1 MTTTSRPRPVPPSRA
16 DTQLST
22 RDPEAVKQLP
32 SVFEVVNNGHA
43 NRRLGYTSA
52 YTRPMGDGAKLRA
65 GYSHAVV
72 NEHET
77 VTGDFTRNPDFTLP
91 GATRFGLLRDPV
103 RLSDYHGKTIILAL
117 FPKARTK
124 G

>member
-1 MTTTSRPRPVPPSRA
+1 M
-16 DTQLST
+16 
-22 RDPEAVKQLP
+22 
-32 SVFEVVNNGHA
+32 
-43 NRRLGYTSA
+43 NRRTTLGAIALALLFAAPARAQQPAAPAAASA
-52 YTRPMGDGAKLRA
+52 RA
-65 GYSHAVV
+65 ELAIGRTAPEFS
-72 NEHET
+72 
-77 VTGDFTRNPDFTLP
+77 LP

>member
-1 MTTTSRPRPVPPSRA
+1 MTRRTSLGTIALALLLATPALAQQPSAPAAASARA
-16 DTQLST
+16 AL
-22 RDPEAVKQLP
+22 AV
-32 SVFEVVNNGHA
+32 GRTA
-43 NRRLGYTSA
+43 
-52 YTRPMGDGAKLRA
+52 
-65 GYSHAVV
+65 
-72 NEHET
+72 
-77 VTGDFTRNPDFTLP
+77 PDFALP

>member
-1 MTTTSRPRPVPPSRA
+1 MTRP
-16 DTQLST
+16 T
-22 RDPEAVKQLP
+22 
-32 SVFEVVNNGHA
+32 
-43 NRRLGYTSA
+43 RLGAIALALFLAAPARAQQPGAPAAASA
-52 YTRPMGDGAKLRA
+52 RA
-65 GYSHAVV
+65 VLAV
-72 NEHET
+72 
-77 VTGDFTRNPDFTLP
+77 GRAAPDFTLP